1 MSGGGFYRSE
11 GPPVSGLPPVIL
23 LLVEAAAAVCLCC
36 AAFGCSASA
45 NTPSSVPAQ
54 PREYR
59 DSSGRF
65 SFSYPPAFGAPTAG
79 TDDGFANRVAA
90 VRFSL
95 FSSQGIGGEAVLG
108 KGRPSLDVLAAGGLY
123 DDIAS
128 GTLPA
133 AIKSAVENVLPPLT
147 RANFCEQIGREQHIE
162 VSAAVFAFM
171 TAPQRAALA
180 DLDRMGN
187 HAPRLARCTSVDDVI
202 VFDKEASVVAGGPRR
217 RTYGAVR
224 FLTGPYSTFQLI
236 RAGGSP
242 DASVIDDMLAV
253 VVSFRPQ

>member
-1 MSGGGFYRSE
+1 MSGGGDGRSV
-11 GPPVSGLPPVIL
+11 GPPVSGPPLVIPLLVAATAAVIL
-23 LLVEAAAAVCLCC
+23 SR
-36 AAFGCSASA
+36 AAFGGSASA
-45 NTPSSVPAQ
+45 NSPSSAPAQ

-65 SFSYPPAFGAPTAG
+65 SFSYPPAFGVPSVG

-90 VRFSL
+90 LRFSV

-128 GTLPA
+128 GTLPG
-133 AIKSAVENVLPPLT
+133 AIKSAVEKVLPALT
-147 RANFCEQIGREQHIE
+147 RANFCEQIGRGQHIE

-180 DLDRMGN
+180 DLDRLGN
-187 HAPRLARCTSVDDVI
+187 YSARIDRCTSVDDVI

-236 RAGGSP
+236 RAGGSA
-242 DASVIDDMLAV
+242 DASVIDDMRAV
-253 VVSFRPQ
+253 VASFRPQ